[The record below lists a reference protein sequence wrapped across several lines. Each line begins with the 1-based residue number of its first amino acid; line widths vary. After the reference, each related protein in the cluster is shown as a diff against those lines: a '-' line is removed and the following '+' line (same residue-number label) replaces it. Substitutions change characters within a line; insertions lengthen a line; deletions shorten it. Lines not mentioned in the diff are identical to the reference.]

1 MYTSK
6 SNYRTSYAGSES
18 LGVRRLKRRIDF
30 FFWIRRNSLLE
41 TNHRF
46 RRTVL
51 KIPLFATILRK
62 RFSSWSCDSFGRK
75 FTDVNLLT
83 SFRRASK
90 DYQPLGRK
98 NLADAHDHCQARSG
112 PSLRSILYSYKSS
125 PHHLPVKCSVR
136 SVNVTQIIMQQ
147 ITSVN

>member
-30 FFWIRRNSLLE
+30 FFWIRRSSLLE

-51 KIPLFATILRK
+51 KIPLFATFLRK

-83 SFRRASK
+83 SFRPAGITVPAFWDKKTRLTFTIIVK
-90 DYQPLGRK
+90 PGQ
-98 NLADAHDHCQARSG
+98 G
-112 PSLRSILYSYKSS
+112 P
-125 PHHLPVKCSVR
+125 
-136 SVNVTQIIMQQ
+136 
-147 ITSVN
+147 